1 MEKRSTIRGDKIGKR
16 RKGKEGMEKKKG
28 GRKEKGRGRK
38 IKEED
43 EGKRLKRKARR
54 KWRNKRKDRK
64 KKKQTSQ
71 RNCWTWEK
79 ILTMRS
85 ILLLLTFPTA
95 WRE

>member
-1 MEKRSTIRGDKIGKR
+1 MEKRSTIQGDKIGKR

-28 GRKEKGRGRK
+28 GRKEKERGRK

-64 KKKQTSQ
+64 KEANVAK
-71 RNCWTWEK
+71 E
-79 ILTMRS
+79 
-85 ILLLLTFPTA
+85 LLDLGENIDNALDSTFTHLSNGMA
-95 WRE
+95 